1 MKNNYSIKVPLK
13 NSPYEII
20 VGKNVIE
27 KNKKKIFSA
36 IKDAQKIFIITD
48 TVIRKLHLKKI
59 IKIIPKKIFV
69 KTFVI
74 SSGEKMKDIKTI
86 NKLISFLLKK
96 YMSI

>member
-48 TVIRKLHLKKI
+48 TVIRKLHLKK
-59 IKIIPKKIFV
+59 
-69 KTFVI
+69 
-74 SSGEKMKDIKTI
+74 
-86 NKLISFLLKK
+86 
-96 YMSI
+96 